1 MTWIRTAVYRVGF
14 DNQVQAIERA
24 LAAKTHDHAEMLLL
38 AGDATHA
45 KDLAHRDL
53 EKCKLNYQ
61 KNQNQREKELKDREA
76 MVKVLL
82 HSHLHWCP
90 IHHLCHAREAKC
102 ENFSLHYLRYS

>member
-1 MTWIRTAVYRVGF
+1 
-14 DNQVQAIERA
+14 
-24 LAAKTHDHAEMLLL
+24 MLLL

-76 MVKVLL
+76 MVKVWL
-82 HSHLHWCP
+82 HFHLH
-90 IHHLCHAREAKC
+90 
-102 ENFSLHYLRYS
+102 